1 MPGLFCHTGVYICL
15 SNCLCPFVYL
25 FVVVHS
31 PSHVCL
37 FETPWTVACQASLSF
52 TMSQNLLNS
61 CSLNQWCQPTI
72 LPSVAPF
79 SSCLHFLPASGS
91 FPISWLFVSD
101 HQSIG
106 ASASAS
112 VLPMNVQGWFPLRL
126 SGFISCCPKDSL
138 ESSSALHSKASIL
151 QCSAFFY
158 CPALTSIHGYWKNH
172 GFDYK
177 DCYWQSDVSAF

>member
-25 FVVVHS
+25 FVVHS

-112 VLPMNVQGWFPLRL
+112 VLPVNIQGWFNLRL
-126 SGFISCCPKDSL
+126 TDLISLQSKELSRV
-138 ESSSALHSKASIL
+138 SSSTKIQKH
-151 QCSAFFY
+151 
-158 CPALTSIHGYWKNH
+158 
-172 GFDYK
+172 
-177 DCYWQSDVSAF
+177 

>member
-112 VLPMNVQGWFPLRL
+112 VLPVNIQGWFNLRL
-126 SGFISCCPKDSL
+126 TDLISLQSKELSRIFSDSTSQKHQFFGIQLSLQSNSHIHTWLL
-138 ESSSALHSKASIL
+138 EK
-151 QCSAFFY
+151 
-158 CPALTSIHGYWKNH
+158 P
-172 GFDYK
+172 
-177 DCYWQSDVSAF
+177 